1 MGRTGGRVSLK
12 SYKIFRNDVSG
23 EVVPATPCH
32 RRSRGR
38 ASNLCQFPAAPISQL
53 SHTSGGAMRVL
64 ISFICAVAVILAAS
78 LLLASPIAHAQ
89 GVGASGSLSGTLSDP
104 TGAVIP
110 KGTVTAE
117 DVARGIRLSA
127 TVDANGQYR
136 FTNLLP
142 GTYDLTAQIPGFQTL
157 LQKGV
162 VITVGQVA
170 NLDFHLQV
178 ATTSSVVEVSA
189 APPVVETERGSQA
202 NTITQQYIDDLP
214 IDRRDYLN
222 FTLLLPGVADS
233 TRLTDDQD
241 FRVKQTPQSGLSF
254 YGSNGRGNSVTVD
267 GGETGDDAGGVRLT
281 VSQDAVQEFQ
291 VNRSNYGADL
301 GGATGASVNIVT
313 KSGTN
318 DVHGTLYSYFRNSGL
333 DARDPF
339 AFTQALAPGEVFD
352 PATNSVSTPIK
363 DSLGR
368 YQFGG
373 TIGAPIHK
381 DKTFVFFAFEGL
393 RQDAENAV
401 PLITNTNEFLPTPA
415 QQAVIAGLSAQ
426 GGTPVPCLNNPN
438 GTVLTLPAATC
449 AGALQTALTTS
460 QLTGLTAGQT
470 ALNTYLINQLE
481 SNGGLFPYTT
491 REYLFSSRLDHHI
504 SEADSINLSYRYGH
518 DLEENPDVQSLTG
531 FSAGSSTHDY
541 DNNLQ
546 ASWYHVFSPRTEN
559 EFRFQWDYNSFNV
572 IPNTPGQV
580 GLQIASFAN
589 NLGTNI
595 FLPNLTIL
603 RRYEF
608 ADNVT
613 LVRGSHTIKFGGNE
627 ILRGNHTE
635 SHTFLPGR
643 FVFGPLPGALLSPQ
657 LSGLADGLN
666 SLQSASLGLPQVYQQ
681 GFGDADYPA
690 YTRPLSG
697 IYLQDSWKITSNF
710 TLNYGL
716 RYEVDSQYNPL
727 NTYYGDVAPRISF
740 AWDPFKD
747 HKTVVRGGYGIF
759 YGPIDAQIPQV
770 DLSLG
775 VLNKNRS
782 TVENQ
787 HNTSQ
792 VPDQVLNAQ
801 NTCGVGVTALG
812 TPGTIFPGNGAS
824 PCNRFISIYADPLG
838 ATGLP
843 FLQNSATIFQT
854 LFGAGLVQCTTP
866 TAGQNACIT
875 PQSLL
880 PTTAGGVFPQPLGS
894 GIFVQ
899 NSGQLSPLTVLFSNP
914 PNYKP
919 PYSQQASLGIEREI
933 APGFS
938 ISASFIYSHTL
949 RLPVAID
956 TNLLPATPMSTVTLA
971 NGKSVSYRNWNMSAA
986 TDPAA
991 GFETSGAGAGGVYP
1005 CAVTLNGFGQPV
1017 SPCFANVLIAQ
1028 NNQYTSASSAL
1039 YEGGIIEVRKR
1050 FNDNFSFFGNYTYS
1064 KAFDTSTDFNTD
1076 FGPQDPT
1083 DLGAER
1089 ALSEF
1094 DERNKVVAAGVIN
1107 SPWKNA
1113 FLKGFQLSPIF
1124 QYHSGHPFNLLAG
1137 GEVNGD
1143 NHTTNERPIGAP
1155 RDTGLGPNYVDF
1167 DARLTWQHKLGER
1180 VNLLLTAEGFNI
1192 ANRTNFAS
1200 VNNEVSPLFG
1210 LTPGFTTFNVHGS
1223 AALSPST
1230 PLGFTSDLA
1239 KREIQLG
1246 CRFNF

>member
-1 MGRTGGRVSLK
+1 
-12 SYKIFRNDVSG
+12 
-23 EVVPATPCH
+23 
-32 RRSRGR
+32 
-38 ASNLCQFPAAPISQL
+38 
-53 SHTSGGAMRVL
+53 MRVL
-64 ISFICAVAVILAAS
+64 ISFTCAVMLAAC

-89 GVGASGSLSGTLSDP
+89 GVGASGSLSGTVTDP

-117 DVARGIRLSA
+117 DASRGIRLSA
-127 TVDANGQYR
+127 TVEGNGQFR
-136 FTNLLP
+136 FTNLPP
-142 GTYDLTAQIPGFQTL
+142 GSYDLTAQIPGFQTQIL
-157 LQKGV
+157 KGV
-162 VITVGQVA
+162 VITVGQIA

-178 ATTSSVVEVSA
+178 ATSTSVVEVSA

-202 NTITQQYIDDLP
+202 NTITQQYIEDLP

-222 FTLLLPGVADS
+222 FTLLLPGVSDS

-254 YGSNGRGNSVTVD
+254 YGSNGRGNSITVD
-267 GGETGDDAGGVRLT
+267 GGETSGDSGGVRLT
-281 VSQDAVQEFQ
+281 VSQDDVQEFQ

-318 DVHGTLYSYFRNSGL
+318 DVHGTAYSYFRNSGL

-339 AFTQALAPGEVFD
+339 AFTQALAPGEIFD
-352 PATNSVSTPIK
+352 PTTNSVGSPIK
-363 DSLGR
+363 NSLGR

-393 RQDAENAV
+393 RQDAENSV
-401 PLITNTNEFLPTPA
+401 PLITNTNEFLPSPA
-415 QQAVIAGLSAQ
+415 QDTVIAGLAAQ
-426 GGTPVPCLNNPN
+426 GATPVPCLNNPN
-438 GTVLTLPAATC
+438 GTVTTLPAATC

-481 SNGGLFPYTT
+481 SNGGLFPFTT
-491 REYLFSSRLDHHI
+491 RQYLFSGRLDHHI
-504 SEADSINLSYRYGH
+504 SEVDSISLSYRYDH

-531 FSAGSSTHDY
+531 ISAGSSIHNY

-559 EFRFQWDYNSFNV
+559 EFRFQWNYDSFNV
-572 IPNTPGQV
+572 IPNEPGQV
-580 GLQIASFAN
+580 GVQIASFAN

-643 FVFGPLPGALLSPQ
+643 FVFGPLSGLALSPQ
-657 LSGLADGLN
+657 LSAPADGLS
-666 SLQSASLGLPQVYQQ
+666 SLQAASLSAPQVYQQ
-681 GFGDADYPA
+681 GFGNPDYPA
-690 YTRPLSG
+690 YTRPLTG
-697 IYLQDSWKITSNF
+697 FYLQDSWKISSNF

-716 RYEVDSQYNPL
+716 RYEIDSQYLPL

-759 YGPIDAQIPQV
+759 YGPVDVQIPQV
-770 DLSLG
+770 DESLG

-801 NTCGVGVTALG
+801 NTCGIGVTNPPIPLG
-812 TPGTIFPGNGAS
+812 FPGNGSS
-824 PCNRFISIYADPLG
+824 PCNREISIYVDPG
-838 ATGLP
+838 FSVLP
-843 FLQNSATIFQT
+843 FIQPAGSVFSGLFATPAPPGNAP
-854 LFGAGLVQCTTP
+854 GANKITCTIPAPGT
-866 TAGQNACIT
+866 NACIT
-875 PQSLL
+875 P
-880 PTTAGGVFPQPLGS
+880 ADVANF

-899 NSGQLSPLTVLFSNP
+899 NTGQLSPLTVLFSNP
-914 PNYKP
+914 TNYKP
-919 PYSQQASLGIEREI
+919 PQSQQASLGIEREI
-933 APGFS
+933 TPGFS
-938 ISASFIYSHTL
+938 ISVSFIYSHTL

-956 TNLLPATPMSTVTLA
+956 TNLLPTTPMTTVTLA
-971 NGKSVSYRNWNMSAA
+971 NGKSVSYRNWNSTPA
-986 TDPAA
+986 TDPL
-991 GFETSGAGAGGVYP
+991 GGTEGLP
-1005 CAVTLNGFGQPV
+1005 CAPTAANPNAQFA
-1017 SPCFANVLIAQ
+1017 CFVNPLIIQ
-1028 NNQYTSASSAL
+1028 NNQYSSASSAL
-1039 YEGGIIEVRKR
+1039 YEGGIIEVHKR

-1064 KAFDTSTDFNTD
+1064 KAFDTGTDFNTD

-1083 DLGAER
+1083 NLAAER

-1094 DERNKVVAAGVIN
+1094 DERNKVVLAGVVN

-1113 FLKGFQLSPIF
+1113 FLSGFQLSPIF

-1137 GEVNGD
+1137 GAVNGN
-1143 NHTTNERPIGAP
+1143 NHITNERPIGDP
-1155 RDTGLGPNYVDF
+1155 RDTGLGPNYIDF
-1167 DARLTWQHKLGER
+1167 DARLTWQHKFGER
-1180 VNLLLTAEGFNI
+1180 LNLQLTAEGFNI

-1210 LTPGFTTFNVHGS
+1210 FQPGFTTFNVHGS

-1230 PLGFTSDLA
+1230 PLGFTSA
-1239 KREIQLG
+1239 FPRREMQLG

>member
-1 MGRTGGRVSLK
+1 
-12 SYKIFRNDVSG
+12 
-23 EVVPATPCH
+23 
-32 RRSRGR
+32 
-38 ASNLCQFPAAPISQL
+38 
-53 SHTSGGAMRVL
+53 MREL
-64 ISFICAVAVILAAS
+64 ISFACAVVLAAC
-78 LLLASPIAHAQ
+78 LLLASPVAHAQ
-89 GVGASGSLSGTLSDP
+89 GVGASGTVSGTVTDP
-104 TGAVIP
+104 TGAVVP
-110 KGTVTAE
+110 KGAVTAE
-117 DVARGIRLSA
+117 DLSRGIRLTS
-127 TVDANGQYR
+127 TVDPSGEYR
-136 FTNLLP
+136 FANLPP
-142 GTYDLTAQIPGFQTL
+142 GTYNLTAQIPGFQTQI
-157 LQKGV
+157 QKAV
-162 VITVGQVA
+162 TITVGQSA
-170 NLDFHLQV
+170 ILDFHLQV
-178 ATTSSVVEVSA
+178 ATTNSVVEVSA
-189 APPVVETERGSQA
+189 APPVVETERGSQS
-202 NTITQQYIDDLP
+202 NTITQQYIEDLP

-352 PATNSVSTPIK
+352 PATNSVGSPIK

-401 PLITNTNEFLPTPA
+401 PLLTNTNEFLPTPA
-415 QQAVIAGLSAQ
+415 QQAVINGLALQ
-426 GGTPVPCLNNPN
+426 PGPVPCINNPN
-438 GTVLTLPAATC
+438 GTVTPLPGPQC
-449 AGALQTALTTS
+449 AGALTLALTTS

-481 SNGGLFPYTT
+481 SNGGLFNYNT
-491 REYLFSSRLDHHI
+491 RQYLFSGRLDHHI
-504 SEADSINLSYRYGH
+504 SEADSINISYRYGH

-531 FSAGSSTHDY
+531 FSAGSSVHDY

-559 EFRFQWDYNSFNV
+559 EFRAQWDYNSFDV
-572 IPNTPGQV
+572 IPNEPGQV

-627 ILRGNHTE
+627 ILRGNHSE

-643 FVFGPLPGALLSPQ
+643 FVFGPLPGSLLSPQ
-657 LSGLADGLN
+657 LDSLQDGLN

-681 GFGDADYPA
+681 GFGNADYPA
-690 YTRPLSG
+690 YTRPLTG

-716 RYEVDSQYNPL
+716 RYEIDSQYLPL
-727 NTYYGDVAPRISF
+727 NTFYGDVAPRISF

-747 HKTVVRGGYGIF
+747 HKTVIRGGYGIF
-759 YGPIDAQIPQV
+759 YGPVDAQIPQV

-792 VPDQVLNAQ
+792 IPDQVNNAV

-812 TPGTIFPGNGAS
+812 APGTIFPGNAAS

-854 LFGAGLVQCTTP
+854 LFAAGLIQCTTP

-880 PTTAGGVFPQPLGS
+880 PTTAGGVFPEPLGS

-956 TNLLPATPMSTVTLA
+956 TNLQPSTPMSTVTLA
-971 NGKSVSYRNWNMSAA
+971 NGKSVSYRNWNTSAA

-991 GFETSGAGAGGVYP
+991 GFETSGAGAGGAYP
-1005 CAVTLNGFGQPV
+1005 CAITLNGFGQPV
-1017 SPCFANVLIAQ
+1017 SPCFVNVLVTQ

-1039 YEGGIIEVRKR
+1039 YEGGIIEVHKR

-1064 KAFDTSTDFNTD
+1064 KAYDTGTDFNTD

-1083 DLGAER
+1083 DLAADR

-1094 DERNKVVAAGVIN
+1094 DERNKVVLAGVIN

-1113 FLKGFQLSPIF
+1113 FLSGFQLSPVF

-1143 NHTTNERPIGAP
+1143 NHTTNQRPIGAP
-1155 RDTGLGPNYVDF
+1155 RDTGLGPSYVDF
-1167 DARLTWQHKLGER
+1167 DARLTWQHKLGEHA
-1180 VNLLLTAEGFNI
+1180 NLQLTAEGFNI
-1192 ANRTNFAS
+1192 ANHTNYAS

-1230 PLGFTSDLA
+1230 PLGFTSALP

-1246 CRFNF
+1246 CRLNF